1 MKIED
6 RQQIDSLE
14 GILAAVLHD
23 KTSIYHNFHY
33 LKCYI
38 FALLI

>member
-23 KTSIYHNFHY
+23 KGSIYHNSNY
-33 LKCYI
+33 
-38 FALLI
+38 

>member
-14 GILAAVLHD
+14 GILASVLHD
-23 KTSIYHNFHY
+23 KTLIYHNFHY
-33 LKCYI
+33 LKSVG
-38 FALLI
+38 

>member
-23 KTSIYHNFHY
+23 KTSIYHNLHY
-33 LKCYI
+33 LNSVE
-38 FALLI
+38 